1 MTRRPPAQ
9 PPELDGLTLLR
20 RIGGGGFA
28 DVFLYE
34 QQLPHRRVAVKV
46 LDPRDD
52 DPHALEQEVNAMA
65 ALEAERSI
73 VSIYEVRR
81 SSDGRSCLL
90 MEYCPNGSLDERLRA
105 GHRYREVETLEIG
118 VRLAGAIANAHHVG
132 VMHRDIK
139 PANILFAENGRP
151 KLTDFGIAASSGSTT
166 AGFSVPWAPPEALDP
181 GARTEETADVYSL
194 AATLYAMLAGHA
206 PFALPGQPTNR
217 SAHAERIRHMPVPP
231 LGRDDVSP
239 ELVTTLERALAKN
252 PADRPQSAQAFM
264 RELQRV
270 QIRLRMNPTPV
281 ELLDGGVT
289 VPEPEDWSDAERT
302 RLRRTGSDVPSGTG
316 VITGLGDDRSRS
328 IALDPLTAGGGPAPA
343 QPVPQPVTPTATGS
357 GVPSPG
363 SMRPPTGMSATSGM
377 PTAGPAWAPPMGTT
391 GTTAIPP
398 TDVPATPPARTHRR
412 RSTSRFIIS
421 IVVGSLVGVAAVIGI
436 RLWQQ
441 NTTTA
446 IAARPAASAQSSTRT
461 VPQVTDLRS
470 NASGSNVVFTWSN
483 PDPRDGDTYLYR
495 IDDSGSSGQFIA
507 TVTPRVSVPASAT
520 GRTCVTI
527 KLIRADNRA
536 GDPVQACNR

>member
-166 AGFSVPWAPPEALDP
+166 AGFSVP
-181 GARTEETADVYSL
+181 
-194 AATLYAMLAGHA
+194 
-206 PFALPGQPTNR
+206 
-217 SAHAERIRHMPVPP
+217 
-231 LGRDDVSP
+231 
-239 ELVTTLERALAKN
+239 
-252 PADRPQSAQAFM
+252 
-264 RELQRV
+264 
-270 QIRLRMNPTPV
+270 
-281 ELLDGGVT
+281 
-289 VPEPEDWSDAERT
+289 
-302 RLRRTGSDVPSGTG
+302 
-316 VITGLGDDRSRS
+316 
-328 IALDPLTAGGGPAPA
+328 
-343 QPVPQPVTPTATGS
+343 
-357 GVPSPG
+357 
-363 SMRPPTGMSATSGM
+363 
-377 PTAGPAWAPPMGTT
+377 
-391 GTTAIPP
+391 
-398 TDVPATPPARTHRR
+398 
-412 RSTSRFIIS
+412 
-421 IVVGSLVGVAAVIGI
+421 
-436 RLWQQ
+436 
-441 NTTTA
+441 
-446 IAARPAASAQSSTRT
+446 
-461 VPQVTDLRS
+461 
-470 NASGSNVVFTWSN
+470 
-483 PDPRDGDTYLYR
+483 
-495 IDDSGSSGQFIA
+495 
-507 TVTPRVSVPASAT
+507 
-520 GRTCVTI
+520 
-527 KLIRADNRA
+527 
-536 GDPVQACNR
+536 